1 MIFVDSGAWIAL
13 SNQRDQNYT
22 DAVTIYADLKR
33 QRARFLT
40 TDYVLD
46 ETITRLRY
54 DVSHSVA
61 VQFLDFIERAQKI
74 DGLTVT
80 EIDKTLFQEAKRLFR
95 QYDSAKLSFTDCT
108 SFAVCQKHNISE
120 TYAFDEHFA
129 MMGITVLK
137 TVEQ

>member
-1 MIFVDSGAWIAL
+1 MIFVDSGAWIAFF
-13 SNQRDQNYT
+13 DQTDKYHN
-22 DAVTIYADLKR
+22 DAVVLYSDLVQQKMR
-33 QRARFLT
+33 LLT

-61 VQFLDFIERAQKI
+61 VQFLDLIESVEKT
-74 DGLTVT
+74 GVLTIA
-80 EIDKTLFQEAKRLFR
+80 EIDKTLLQEAKRLFR

-137 TVEQ
+137 NG

>member
-61 VQFLDFIERAQKI
+61 VQFLDFIERAEKI

-108 SFAVCQKHNISE
+108 SFAVCQKHKISE
-120 TYAFDEHFA
+120 TYAFDDHFA

>member
-13 SNQRDQNYT
+13 SSQRDQNHN

-137 TVEQ
+137 R

>member
-13 SNQRDQNYT
+13 SSQRDQNHT

-61 VQFLDFIERAQKI
+61 VQFLNFVERAEKI

-80 EIDKTLFQEAKRLFR
+80 EIDKTLLQEAKRLFR

-120 TYAFDEHFA
+120 TYAFDDHFA
-129 MMGITVLK
+129 MMGISVLK
-137 TVEQ
+137 TIE

>member
-1 MIFVDSGAWIAL
+1 MIFVDSGAWIAFFDPT
-13 SNQRDQNYT
+13 DQYHN

-61 VQFLDFIERAQKI
+61 VQFLDLIESVEKT
-74 DGLTVT
+74 GVLTIA
-80 EIDKTLFQEAKRLFR
+80 EIDKTLFQEAKWLFR

-108 SFAVCQKHNISE
+108 SFAVCQKHKISE
-120 TYAFDEHFA
+120 TYAFDDHFA

-137 TVEQ
+137 TVE

>member
-13 SNQRDQNYT
+13 SNQRDQNHT

-33 QRARFLT
+33 QRARFFT

-61 VQFLDFIERAQKI
+61 VQFLDFIERAEKI
-74 DGLTVT
+74 DGLTVA

>member
-13 SNQRDQNYT
+13 SYQRDQNHN

>member
-13 SNQRDQNYT
+13 SYQRDQNHT
-22 DAVTIYADLKR
+22 AAVTIYADLKQ

>member
-1 MIFVDSGAWIAL
+1 MIFVDSGAWIAFFDPT
-13 SNQRDQNYT
+13 DQYHN
-22 DAVTIYADLKR
+22 DAVVIYNDLTQEKMR
-33 QRARFLT
+33 LLT
-40 TDYVLD
+40 TDYVID

-61 VQFLDFIERAQKI
+61 VQFLDFIERVRKT
-74 DGLTVT
+74 GVLTIA
-80 EIDKTLFQEAKRLFR
+80 EIDRTLFEEAKRLFR

-108 SFAVCQKHNISE
+108 SFAVCQKHSISE

>member
-13 SNQRDQNYT
+13 SSQRDQNHN

-80 EIDKTLFQEAKRLFR
+80 EIDKTLFQEAKLLFR

>member
-13 SNQRDQNYT
+13 SSQRDQNHT

-46 ETITRLRY
+46 EAITRLRY

-61 VQFLDFIERAQKI
+61 VQFLDFIERAGKI

-137 TVEQ
+137 TIEQ

>member
-13 SNQRDQNYT
+13 SYQRDQNHT
-22 DAVTIYADLKR
+22 AAVTIYADLKR

>member
-13 SNQRDQNYT
+13 SNQRDQNHT

-33 QRARFLT
+33 QKTRFLT

-61 VQFLDFIERAQKI
+61 VQFLDFIERAKKI

-108 SFAVCQKHNISE
+108 SFAVCQKHSISE
-120 TYAFDEHFA
+120 TYAF
-129 MMGITVLK
+129 
-137 TVEQ
+137 

>member
-13 SNQRDQNYT
+13 SNQRDQNHN
-22 DAVTIYADLKR
+22 DAVTIYTDLKR

-40 TDYVLD
+40 TDYVVD

-61 VQFLDFIERAQKI
+61 VKFLDFIERAEKI
-74 DGLTVT
+74 DGLTVM
-80 EIDKTLFQEAKRLFR
+80 EIDKILLQEAKRLFR

-120 TYAFDEHFA
+120 TYAFDDHFA

>member
-13 SNQRDQNYT
+13 TNQRDQNHT
-22 DAVTIYADLKR
+22 DAVTIYADLRR

-61 VQFLDFIERAQKI
+61 VQFLDFIERAEKI

-80 EIDKTLFQEAKRLFR
+80 EIDKILFQEAKRLFR

-108 SFAVCQKHNISE
+108 SFAVCQKHKISE
-120 TYAFDEHFA
+120 T
-129 MMGITVLK
+129 MLLTIILR
-137 TVEQ
+137 

>member
-13 SNQRDQNYT
+13 SSQRDQNHT

-61 VQFLDFIERAQKI
+61 VQFLDFIERAEKI

-120 TYAFDEHFA
+120 TYAFDDHFA

>member
-1 MIFVDSGAWIAL
+1 MIFVDSGAWIAFL
-13 SNQRDQNYT
+13 DPT
-22 DAVTIYADLKR
+22 DRYHNDSVVIYNDLLQQKR
-33 QRARFLT
+33 RLLT

-54 DVSHSVA
+54 DVRHSVA
-61 VQFLDFIERAQKI
+61 VQFLDLIESVERT
-74 DGLTVT
+74 GVLTIA

>member
-13 SNQRDQNYT
+13 TNQRDQNHT

-40 TDYVLD
+40 ADYVLD

-54 DVSHSVA
+54 DVRHSVA

-108 SFAVCQKHNISE
+108 SFAVCQKHKISE
-120 TYAFDEHFA
+120 TYAFDDHFA

-137 TVEQ
+137 TVEE

>member
-1 MIFVDSGAWIAL
+1 MIFVDTGAWIAL
-13 SNQRDQNYT
+13 LNQKDKYHD
-22 DAVTIYADLKR
+22 DAVVIYNGLKQ
-33 QRARFLT
+33 QRAQLLT
-40 TDYVLD
+40 TDYVID
-46 ETITRLRY
+46 ETATWLKYRAN
-54 DVSHSVA
+54 HQVA
-61 VQFLDFIERAQKI
+61 VQFLDLVESVGKT
-74 DGLTVT
+74 GVLTIA